1 MAISSSQL
9 EQYVIEPVLDHV
21 GLSSEEATDL
31 LLLTA
36 AQESHMGT
44 YLKQLGEGPAL
55 GIYQMEPATHDDIY
69 TNYLNHRDFLRDL
82 VIDLA
87 STSNEVI
94 SDSGFDDTVLS
105 PEMIGN
111 LNYATAMAR
120 VHYLRVPEALP
131 SKKDLSPKVYVEQ
144 LASYWK
150 SYYNTPLGAGTVE
163 EAILN
168 YNKYVT
174 S

>member
-1 MAISSSQL
+1 MGINPSQL
-9 EQYVIEPVLDHV
+9 GQYVIKPTLDFL

-44 YLKQLGEGPAL
+44 YIKQLGGGPAL
-55 GIYQMEPATHDDIY
+55 GIYQMEPKTHDDIHE
-69 TNYLNHRDFLRDL
+69 NYLKFRD
-82 VIDLA
+82 VLA
-87 STSNEVI
+87 KRV
-94 SDSGFDDTVLS
+94 SGLATYYFNIPSEDDGKDGTH
-105 PEMIGN
+105 PEELIGN
-111 LNYATAMAR
+111 LMYATAMAR

-163 EAILN
+163 EAVLN